1 MTISDDLDDRK
12 PRKAILFSDSL
23 NRVLYLDHVRS
34 LSDDDLVALTEEL
47 THVSASIKSHFL
59 HLEKRF
65 ELDYDLDDT
74 QLVRARKKYYYVK
87 RFVLEVDRERERRFQ
102 ESQGI
107 FFHQED
113 PEGYKQAMNALR
125 SRRKDLFSYAM
136 SVSTQEAFMKLLKDN
151 YGEDK
156 INELTLRAK
165 VIANKSLL
173 EEPLL
178 SSTGS

>member
-12 PRKAILFSDSL
+12 PKKAILFSENL
-23 NRVLYLDHVRS
+23 NRVLYLEHIRS
-34 LSDDDLVALTEEL
+34 LSDEDLVKLTDEL

-87 RFVLEVDRERERRFQ
+87 RFVLDVDRERERRFQ
-102 ESQGI
+102 ESQG
-107 FFHQED
+107 FSFHQDSPED
-113 PEGYKQAMNALR
+113 YKQAMNTLK

-136 SVSTQEAFMKLLKDN
+136 NVETQETFMKLLKDS

-165 VIANKSLL
+165 VIANNSLL
-173 EEPLL
+173 KKPLL
-178 SSTGS
+178 NS